1 MDDKLYLL
9 TCNGYVEGYGSE
21 IYVIG
26 VFTTE
31 EQAKSAQD
39 EAVSQMKAKLE
50 ELNKDD
56 NYYEEEI
63 EYCEDRFRITAIRK
77 NEAYPLEWEEYNG
90 FVNDNFIGGYVE

>member
-1 MDDKLYLL
+1 MDDTLYLV
-9 TCNGYVEGYGSE
+9 TCSGYIEGYGAE
-21 IYVIG
+21 IYVVG

-31 EQAKSAQD
+31 EQAKNAQD

-56 NYYEEEI
+56 YYDEEL
-63 EYCEDRFRITAIRK
+63 EYCDDRFRITAIRK

>member
-9 TCNGYVEGYGSE
+9 TCSGYIEGYGSE
-21 IYVIG
+21 IYVVG

-39 EAVSQMKAKLE
+39 EAVLQMKAKLE
-50 ELNKDD
+50 ELTKHD
-56 NYYEEEI
+56 NYYDEEI